1 MRLLDETQQI
11 ANGDKPKDWTF
22 EKWMESRSL
31 VILYGSET
39 GTAQEVA
46 ARIGR
51 EARRYFFMPIVSAMN
66 DFSLENLLKQTLVVF
81 VASTT
86 GQGDDPSNMRS
97 FFKMMWSQRKNKH
110 ILFNLHFAVLGLG
123 DSSYQKFNYAAK
135 RLNNLLTLLGGQPL
149 IKLGLGDDQHDLG
162 PDFVINP
169 WLKELWNKL
178 MDLYPLPEG
187 CKPIDSSVI
196 MPPKYKA
203 VFLNNIESISNG
215 TCAEMSKSVSDRPNN
230 TDNAHLAE
238 VTMNT
243 RVTADDHFQ
252 EVRLI
257 EFDMTHS
264 EERHK
269 PGDVLMI
276 QPQNLDEHVE
286 EFLRVLELDPQQVF
300 YLDVNDPNVTL
311 PSLSLLP
318 RPCTV
323 RECVKNYLDIQA
335 IPQRYFFELLSYFTK
350 DETEREKFLEISSSE
365 GQQAL
370 YDYCNRPKR
379 SILEVLADFPHTRQ
393 NIPFEYIFDLVP
405 SIRARPY
412 SIASSSLALP
422 KKAQILV
429 AVVNYYTVLKRARL
443 GLCTNWLARQR
454 VGNSVPVWIKPG
466 TLTFPDLSNEA
477 IPPVVMIGPGT
488 GCAPFRSYLQERV
501 AAGLPK
507 GVVMVFGCR
516 SSTKDYF
523 FKDEWEALV
532 NKQELELYCAFSRDQ
547 EEKVYVQ
554 HIMKDNAPY
563 FWKLIGEQKALVY
576 FAGNAKRVPIDVHE
590 ALTYICEVGRGKGSQ
605 DAEEYMNKNLTK
617 RYQTETWA

>member
-1 MRLLDETQQI
+1 M
-11 ANGDKPKDWTF
+11 
-22 EKWMESRSL
+22 

-39 GTAQEVA
+39 GTAEEVA

-66 DFSLENLLKQTLVVF
+66 DFSFESLLKQTLVVF

-97 FFKMMWSQRKNKH
+97 FFKTLWSHRKNKH
-110 ILFNLHFAVLGLG
+110 LLSNLQFAVLGLG

-135 RLNNLLTLLGGQPL
+135 RLNNLLTLLGGQSL
-149 IKLGLGDDQHDLG
+149 VKLGLGDDQHDLG

-178 MDLYPLPEG
+178 MDMYPLPEG

-203 VFLNNIESISNG
+203 VFSDSIESINNG
-215 TCAEMSKSVSDRPNN
+215 TFTNMSRSVLDKSADI
-230 TDNAHLAE
+230 AHPTE
-238 VTMNT
+238 VTVNT
-243 RVTADDHFQ
+243 RVTTADHFQ

-257 EFDMTHS
+257 EFDMTHA
-264 EERHK
+264 EDRHK

-276 QPQNLDEHVE
+276 QPQNLNEHVE
-286 EFLRVLELDPQQVF
+286 EFLQLLGLDPQQTF

-318 RPCTV
+318 RPCTI
-323 RECVKNYLDIQA
+323 RECVKNYLDIQV

-350 DETEREKFLEISSSE
+350 DETEREKFLEFSSSE

-379 SILEVLADFPHTRQ
+379 SILEVLADFPHTRD
-393 NIPFEYIFDLVP
+393 NIPFEYIFDLIP

-412 SIASSSLALP
+412 SIASSSLAMP

-429 AVVNYYTVLKRARL
+429 AVVKYHTVLKRARL
-443 GLCTNWLARQR
+443 GLCTNWLARQK
-454 VGNSVPVWIKPG
+454 VGNSVPVWVKPG
-466 TLTFPDLSNEA
+466 TLTFPDISNESV
-477 IPPVVMIGPGT
+477 PPVVMIGPGT
-488 GCAPFRSYLQERV
+488 GCAPFRSYIQERV
-501 AAGLPK
+501 ASGLPK

-516 SSTKDYF
+516 NSTKDYF
-523 FKDEWEALV
+523 FKGEWEELV
-532 NKQELELYCAFSRDQ
+532 NKQELELFCAFSRDQ

-554 HIMKDNAPY
+554 HVMKNNAPY

-590 ALTYICEVGRGKGSQ
+590 ALTYICEIGRGNGSQ
-605 DAEEYMNKNLTK
+605 DAEEYMNKNLIK